1 MSLDLLA
8 SIAQIIEAIAVVI
21 TVIYAWG
28 QLRAM
33 RHEQLLGA
41 VWEIFRELDAPEK
54 HEARNSVYRHAALF
68 KDLDHNPQATLAKL
82 PEEAERLAN
91 VVSSSFD
98 RVGYVVNRGLIPL
111 SLILEGFHPS
121 IARSWVALEPYIKAL
136 RKTRYHPK
144 HEQYFEFLGTEAL
157 ARYISREQVIRE
169 LDKWAESGSSSSDV
183 ALTDDIQA
191 TADNS
196 RE

>member
-1 MSLDLLA
+1 MSLDLLV
-8 SIAQIIEAIAVVI
+8 SIAQMIEAIAVVI

-33 RHEQLLGA
+33 RYERLLGA

-54 HEARNSVYRHAALF
+54 HEARNFVYRHTALF
-68 KDLDHNPQATLAKL
+68 KELYHDHQENLSKL

-98 RVGYVVNRGLIPL
+98 RVGYVVNRGLVPL

-136 RKTRYHPK
+136 RKARYHPK

-157 ARYISREQVIRE
+157 ARYISREDVIRE
-169 LDKWAESGSSSSDV
+169 LDKWAELDSS
-183 ALTDDIQA
+183 
-191 TADNS
+191 
-196 RE
+196 